1 MSKKWILITLMLI
14 MTMMLFAQ
22 QGKYDRKSIST
33 VESVWIKP
41 GALQGMNQ
49 FDYNFFDKMVK
60 HYIQLERF
68 DYNQLPEPLLKDFRT
83 QANAMQ
89 NITPESLAGVM
100 NQTIGAKIKE
110 ILEDPKIQAQRA
122 VDLKDQSWGATFAGS
137 KGKSMGLTLEELT
150 KLMNS
155 AYVYLPYISSMK
167 QEEKEGNIN
176 VTITGG
182 IIWYQV
188 KVDPNG
194 KVDMV
199 LRVSS
204 ATMGIGTS
212 DRNPKQVMGIKADYS
227 HFDFGKESFPTT
239 VEQYAQYDAIQAWTK
254 NLSVKTKE
262 IDEFNLSAQV
272 VETRGGGKF
281 GFPLGFKE
289 GVHLDDTFF
298 IVENYETADGK
309 VKSKTV
315 GFSRV
320 IKTADNKN
328 NPAELSLGQLY
339 YGKASEGAVLKE
351 HPRLGIDVNFKLGYQ
366 TGMTIPKV
374 IINTEED
381 ATDQLTMN
389 LGFAYNLAPIIGTSQ
404 TFLDLELG
412 YGIPVIEEEG
422 DLKDI
427 TPYTASAYI
436 GLSRKFWFNRMA
448 LHANV
453 MAGYD
458 QFSMDYMYF
467 LDDYT
472 LSINAW
478 GLKAGCD
485 LNMMLTPDL
494 KLTAGVDYKLGL
506 MPTGVTLEKNDETLY
521 DGQGDLESPYDDIR
535 LGGLM
540 LRAGFSYSLG
550 ELPINLFGWLDPLK
564 RY

>member
-1 MSKKWILITLMLI
+1 
-14 MTMMLFAQ
+14 
-22 QGKYDRKSIST
+22 
-33 VESVWIKP
+33 
-41 GALQGMNQ
+41 
-49 FDYNFFDKMVK
+49 
-60 HYIQLERF
+60 
-68 DYNQLPEPLLKDFRT
+68 
-83 QANAMQ
+83 
-89 NITPESLAGVM
+89 
-100 NQTIGAKIKE
+100 
-110 ILEDPKIQAQRA
+110 
-122 VDLKDQSWGATFAGS
+122 
-137 KGKSMGLTLEELT
+137 
-150 KLMNS
+150 
-155 AYVYLPYISSMK
+155 
-167 QEEKEGNIN
+167 
-176 VTITGG
+176 
-182 IIWYQV
+182 
-188 KVDPNG
+188 
-194 KVDMV
+194 
-199 LRVSS
+199 
-204 ATMGIGTS
+204 MGIGTS

-366 TGMTIPKV
+366 TGMTIPKDA
-374 IINTEED
+374 ISSWGYADIYEED
-381 ATDQLTMN
+381 ATDQITMN
-389 LGFAYNLAPIIGTSQ
+389 LGFAYNLAPIIGKSQ

-412 YGIPVIEEEG
+412 FGVPIAEQSEAYENLGI
-422 DLKDI
+422 
-427 TPYTASAYI
+427 YTLSAYG

-458 QFSMDYMYF
+458 RFAMDWTGY
-467 LDDYT
+467 LTNNDYLLT
-472 LSINAW
+472 INAW

-485 LNMMLTPDL
+485 LDMMLTPDL
-494 KLTAGVDYKLGL
+494 KLTAGVDYKLGF
-506 MPTGVTLEKNDETLY
+506 MPTGITFEENDETIF
-521 DGQGDLESPYDDIR
+521 DGQGDLPSPMDDIR

-550 ELPINLFGWLDPLK
+550 ELPFNLFGWLDPLK

>member
-1 MSKKWILITLMLI
+1 
-14 MTMMLFAQ
+14 
-22 QGKYDRKSIST
+22 
-33 VESVWIKP
+33 
-41 GALQGMNQ
+41 
-49 FDYNFFDKMVK
+49 
-60 HYIQLERF
+60 
-68 DYNQLPEPLLKDFRT
+68 
-83 QANAMQ
+83 
-89 NITPESLAGVM
+89 
-100 NQTIGAKIKE
+100 
-110 ILEDPKIQAQRA
+110 
-122 VDLKDQSWGATFAGS
+122 
-137 KGKSMGLTLEELT
+137 
-150 KLMNS
+150 
-155 AYVYLPYISSMK
+155 
-167 QEEKEGNIN
+167 
-176 VTITGG
+176 
-182 IIWYQV
+182 
-188 KVDPNG
+188 
-194 KVDMV
+194 
-199 LRVSS
+199 
-204 ATMGIGTS
+204 
-212 DRNPKQVMGIKADYS
+212 
-227 HFDFGKESFPTT
+227 
-239 VEQYAQYDAIQAWTK
+239 
-254 NLSVKTKE
+254 
-262 IDEFNLSAQV
+262 
-272 VETRGGGKF
+272 
-281 GFPLGFKE
+281 
-289 GVHLDDTFF
+289 
-298 IVENYETADGK
+298 
-309 VKSKTV
+309 
-315 GFSRV
+315 
-320 IKTADNKN
+320 
-328 NPAELSLGQLY
+328 
-339 YGKASEGAVLKE
+339 
-351 HPRLGIDVNFKLGYQ
+351 
-366 TGMTIPKV
+366 MTIPKV